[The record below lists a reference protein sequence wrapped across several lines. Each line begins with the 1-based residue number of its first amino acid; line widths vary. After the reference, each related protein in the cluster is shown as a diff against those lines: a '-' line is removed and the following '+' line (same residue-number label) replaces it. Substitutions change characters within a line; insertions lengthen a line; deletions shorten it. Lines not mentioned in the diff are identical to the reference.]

1 MPKRNDALA
10 ALIGNRIFKRRKEL
24 GLTHDEL
31 ADRAG
36 LSQSFLTCVER
47 GEKGLGF
54 DSIVKVSCALETS
67 TDYLLTGVI
76 RQNESDYVHRLLELL
91 DETQRDHTVEVLKHL
106 LIIGGHTPPE
116 S

>member
-1 MPKRNDALA
+1 MNLQIAQGYPS
-10 ALIGNRIFKRRKEL
+10 
-24 GLTHDEL
+24 
-31 ADRAG
+31 
-36 LSQSFLTCVER
+36 LSSNVLQNWPRLSSCPSFLTCVER

>member
-1 MPKRNDALA
+1 MPKRNDVLA
-10 ALIGNRIFKRRKEL
+10 ALIGKRIFKRRKEL
-24 GLTHDEL
+24 GLTQDEL
-31 ADRAG
+31 ADRSG